1 MVQKFYQKTGFKN
14 TVLISIPTIISAL
27 GIIIS
32 LIKNS
37 VIIAILIFAIIVLLI
52 FLICS
57 VVFYGNKD
65 DEIVNRMKYLQE
77 RNDYLTSI
85 LAHMEND
92 YKTVT
97 SEVSAFSQIIEKW
110 SATINSFANNIKMN
124 GYISDKAWNK
134 VKITDTICMTT
145 KSIIQQYCNDYT
157 NANISVG
164 YIAYIKDE
172 NNEEWVHMISHSNSA
187 SIRPNACKNKVKL
200 SECKYHY
207 GDLIRDKLS
216 DVEIAMN
223 NEEILRIFHKVS
235 LETDLD
241 KYNQYIAI
249 PLYCKSGKLL
259 GIFQIVTK
267 YGCII
272 ESDKSKMRQ
281 FITDIIIPFSSL
293 IVLADKIYKG
303 LYIDPI
309 QINKEV

>member
-1 MVQKFYQKTGFKN
+1 MERKFYQKTGFKN

-65 DEIVNRMKYLQE
+65 DEIVNRMQYLQE

-187 SIRPNACKNKVKL
+187 SIRPNACKNRVKL

-207 GDLIRDKLS
+207 GDLIR
-216 DVEIAMN
+216 
-223 NEEILRIFHKVS
+223 
-235 LETDLD
+235 D

-272 ESDKSKMRQ
+272 ESDRSKMRQ